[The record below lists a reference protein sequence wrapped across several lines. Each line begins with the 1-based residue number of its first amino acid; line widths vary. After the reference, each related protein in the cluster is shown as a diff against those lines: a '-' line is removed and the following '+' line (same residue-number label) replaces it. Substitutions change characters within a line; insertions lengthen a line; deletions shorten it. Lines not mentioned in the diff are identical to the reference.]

1 MASLTLLNANE
12 MRPPVGPLALDY
24 LAQSSEA
31 AGCEVRLLDLTWE
44 ADTEAAVAGHFRDW
58 QPTVV
63 ALTQRN
69 SDDCY
74 LAGGYSCLPHARR
87 VVELVRRY
95 TDAPLVVGGCGYSI
109 FPEAMLRALGADYG
123 IRGEGETVL
132 PRLVKALARG
142 EEVRDLPGL
151 VYTREGQTCCN
162 PPETLDLARQP
173 AARRAWIDNARYWRE
188 GGQGGFET
196 KRGCSGDCIYC
207 ADPVAKGR
215 KIRLRRPRA
224 VAQEVACL
232 VAQGVTHLH
241 TCDAE
246 FNLPRDHA
254 LAVCAA
260 LLDSG
265 VAEQVRW
272 WAYCTPEGFDRELAR
287 QMRRAG
293 CVGIDFG
300 ADHGCDAQLA
310 RLGRRHRVSDLE
322 RTAQACH
329 AEGLVFM
336 YDLLLGA
343 PGETR
348 AGVAATIALMQRLQP
363 HRVGLSLGVRLYPGT
378 PLGEQRRGRLRR
390 PQADALQSGLRGA
403 VEDND
408 SLLRPIFY
416 LDPAVPD
423 LAEYVYRLTGGDSRF
438 LCPDPAADMTD
449 YNYRDNVALVRAI
462 AQGYRGAY
470 WDILRR
476 VAEGEPPA

>member
-24 LAQSSEA
+24 LAQALEE
-31 AGCEVRLLDLTWE
+31 AGCAVRLLDLTWE
-44 ADTEAAVAGHFRDW
+44 PDPQAAVAAHFRDW
-58 QPTVV
+58 QPTLV

-74 LAGGYSCLPHARR
+74 LAGGYSCLPHARNI
-87 VVELVRRY
+87 VDLVRCH

-109 FPEAMLRALGADYG
+109 FPRAMLQILGADYG
-123 IRGEGETVL
+123 VRGEGEAVL
-132 PRLVKALARG
+132 PRLTQTLARA
-142 EEVRDLPGL
+142 EDPWDLPGL
-151 VYTREGQTCCN
+151 VYSERGETRAN
-162 PPETLDLARQP
+162 PLITLDLSRQD
-173 AARRAWIDNARYWRE
+173 AARRSWVDNARYWRE

-196 KRGCSGDCIYC
+196 KRGCPGACVYC

-215 KIRLRRPRA
+215 QIRLRRPQA
-224 VAQEVACL
+224 VAREVACL
-232 VAQGVTHLH
+232 VAQGVEHLH

-260 LLDSG
+260 LVEASLG
-265 VAEQVRW
+265 EQVRW

-300 ADHGCDAQLA
+300 ADHGCEAQLA
-310 RLGRRHRVSDLE
+310 RLGRGHRVADLE
-322 RTAQACH
+322 RTAMACH
-329 AEGLVFM
+329 AEGIVFM

-343 PGETR
+343 PGETHE
-348 AGVAATIALMQRLQP
+348 GVAETVALMRRLQP

-378 PLGEQRRGRLRR
+378 PLGEQMRGVLHWR
-390 PQADALQSGLRGA
+390 DAGAGGRGLLGA

-408 SLLRPIFY
+408 SLLQPVFY

-423 LAEYVYRLTGGDSRF
+423 LAEYVHQLAGDDARF
-438 LCPDPAADMTD
+438 LCPDPAAEMTD
-449 YNYRDNVALVRAI
+449 YNYRENPGLVAAI